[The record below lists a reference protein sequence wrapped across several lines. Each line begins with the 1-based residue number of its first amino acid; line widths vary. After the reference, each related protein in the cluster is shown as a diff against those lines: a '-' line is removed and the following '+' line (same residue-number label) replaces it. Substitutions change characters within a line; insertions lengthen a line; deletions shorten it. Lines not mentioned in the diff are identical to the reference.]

1 MVFDSFAIEILPHS
15 CSSNNSITFYIM
27 CYLCGAKR
35 LVDFIYMQING
46 HFARLMVWNVW
57 INRSH
62 GICRDFIQLGLLKK
76 YVGREDKDRVSAKN
90 ALKWVSNAIIL
101 GSDPLWSFM
110 RCGVWRGLRLFLV
123 FWKNRPQT
131 LETFCK
137 NFKFNFCVWITFRC
151 CYITKTPTITKTTVT
166 VSAVI

>member
-110 RCGVWRGLRLFLV
+110 RCGVWDYFWFFEKIDPKPWKLFVKTLNLIFV
-123 FWKNRPQT
+123 FGSLLDAAISRKRQP
-131 LETFCK
+131 
-137 NFKFNFCVWITFRC
+137 
-151 CYITKTPTITKTTVT
+151 
-166 VSAVI
+166 